1 MAGQL
6 TSINEVIP
14 VLYAEV
20 RRREVT
26 LAAVF
31 VVIALLG
38 LLLGFLWPKSFSAS
52 TTILVQESGII
63 QPLLEGRAVA
73 TGNADRAG
81 IARQVIFSRK
91 IMNEILETGG
101 WMAKNPSPID
111 QDRLVEQIE
120 DRTNITA
127 PRDNL
132 IQIVYRDSDATRTFK
147 VTQRFAELFI
157 SESLA
162 AKERESREAYEFINS
177 QVEDYHKKLTDAEEN
192 LKKYR
197 SANADAQPGAG
208 ADVNSRISALRGQV
222 EQARMDLMA
231 QRSQEAAMVSQLS
244 GESEVNSVQTP
255 EGVIRAQLAELQ
267 TQLDRLLLQYTD
279 EYPDVVRIRH
289 QINDLKSQLD
299 KEQQRV
305 AAARDAGVSRALDQS
320 AQFNPLYQQ
329 LRSRLAE
336 LRQTTAA
343 TQSRMDAS
351 ESMLN
356 QELERS
362 RRVAASESALAE
374 LTRDYEVNR
383 DIYQDL
389 LKRRE
394 NARVSMN
401 LDEEKR
407 GLTFRI
413 QDPAIMPLRP
423 SGLRF
428 MHFAIAALV
437 LGIAL
442 PLGFVFGVT
451 RYDPRIRSAMQ
462 LEQLGIPVLAAVP
475 LYTTRSD
482 RTRERMRLAM
492 IVLLLFGV
500 AAAYGLIYWLKLT
513 LSSVH

>member
-6 TSINEVIP
+6 APINELAP
-14 VLYAEV
+14 VLFAEI
-20 RRREVT
+20 RRREIAMT
-26 LAAVF
+26 AIFAV
-31 VVIALLG
+31 VALIGLGVG
-38 LLLGFLWPKSFSAS
+38 LLWPRSFSAS

-81 IARQVIFSRK
+81 IARQVIFSRR
-91 IMNEILETGG
+91 IMNEILATGG
-101 WMAKNPSPID
+101 WTAKNPAPIE
-111 QDRLVEQIE
+111 QDRLIE
-120 DRTNITA
+120 AIENRTTITA

-132 IQIVYRDSDATRTFK
+132 IQIAYRDSDAKRTFD

-177 QVEDYHKKLTDAEEN
+177 QVEDYHRKLTDAEEN

-208 ADVNSRISALRGQV
+208 TDVNSRISALRGQV

-279 EYPDVVRIRH
+279 EYPDVVRVRH
-289 QINDLKSQLD
+289 QIDDLKTQLT
-299 KEQQRV
+299 KEAQR
-305 AAARDAGVSRALDQS
+305 AADAKSAGVPHALDQA

-336 LRQTTAA
+336 LRQNTAA

-351 ESMLN
+351 EAMLN
-356 QELERS
+356 QELDRS

-428 MHFAIAALV
+428 MHFALAALV

-442 PLGFVFGVT
+442 PIGFVFGVT
-451 RYDPRIRSAMQ
+451 RYDPRIRSATQ

-475 LYTTRSD
+475 FYSTRGD
-482 RTRERMRLAM
+482 RNKERMRLAVM
-492 IVLLLFGV
+492 VLLLFGV
-500 AAAYGLIYWLKLT
+500 AAAFGLTYWLKLT
-513 LSSVH
+513 LNGLH